1 MTAAPISVIT
11 TVRNEAGTIAAT
23 ITSLFAQTRPP
34 DEVVVADAGSTD
46 GTGEQLGRMAAVEP
60 RLRVIDAAGNRS
72 AGRNAAIGAARHDR
86 IATIDGGC
94 VAAPEWLELLA
105 ARLEDEPWVA
115 GFYRPAGRSLR
126 QTCIGVVMV
135 PVRAEAEDADVFLPS
150 GRSMAFRREVW
161 EAVGGFPEEVDFAED
176 SLFDERALA
185 AGFRPAFAADAIVW
199 WQPPP
204 DLAEL
209 ARTMY
214 KWGDGD
220 GRAGLRRYYL
230 KRRLLLWWGSAAA
243 ALAALLAGRPG
254 LLPLALAPVAA
265 HSARATRRKYGA
277 TAGASRFGWLP
288 LAYAV
293 ANYAALAGYAAG
305 SLRRGRR

>member
-1 MTAAPISVIT
+1 MTAVSVIA
-11 TVRNEAGTIAAT
+11 TVFNEGPTIAAT
-23 ITSLFAQTRPP
+23 VASVLGQTRPP
-34 DEVVVADAGSTD
+34 DEFVVADAGSTD
-46 GTGEQLGRMAAVEP
+46 GTRQTLDQIAAGEP
-60 RLRVIDAAGNRS
+60 KLRVIHASGNRS
-72 AGRNAAIGAARHDR
+72 TGRNSAIAAARHDW

-94 VAAPEWLELLA
+94 VAAPGWLEGLLA
-105 ARLEDEPWVA
+105 KRSESPWVA
-115 GFYRPAGRSLR
+115 GFYRPAGRTTL
-126 QTCIGVVMV
+126 QTCIGLAMV
-135 PVRAEAEDADVFLPS
+135 PVLAEVDAAEVFLPS
-150 GRSMAFRREVW
+150 ARSMAFARRVW
-161 EAVGGFPEEVDFAED
+161 AEVGGFPEEVDFAED